1 MHSVIYSSNPTKKSS
16 KRKSKNPVSQLAF
29 DSFEAFR
36 PFINIFDPGAV
47 DWEGSPVHTITK
59 EDWRLFRR
67 YKDGERSLTYADGGE
82 FKPGRDV
89 VCNIY
94 SPRHVH
100 RHIQG
105 SDITYYT
112 SGRNGLALLYLD
124 IDAHQ
129 PWQTDEYRG
138 QGCPPRVVPFWL
150 FQLPLVGVRTAT

>member
-1 MHSVIYSSNPTKKSS
+1 M
-16 KRKSKNPVSQLAF
+16 

-36 PFINIFDPGAV
+36 PFINIFDPGAK

-67 YKDGERSLTYADGGE
+67 YKDGERGLTYLDGEE
-82 FKPGRDV
+82 FKVGRDV

-124 IDAHQ
+124 VDAHQ
-129 PWQTDEYRG
+129 PWQTDEYKAKAIL
-138 QGCPPRVVPFWL
+138 QELFPFRL
-150 FQLPLVGVRTAT
+150 LPLFS